1 MRHVVVVGGG
11 MAGAHTVAALRARG
25 YERRVTLVGAERHRP
40 YDRPPLS
47 KQVLLSRLDDSTLPM
62 DWDAL
67 AVEERL
73 GCQAV
78 ALSSG
83 AVETTSGIID
93 CDAVVIA
100 TGATPIDLPDAGGR
114 ALTLRTID
122 DALRLREELTRG
134 TRIVL
139 IGAGWIGAEVA
150 TAAAT
155 KGCEV
160 TVVEA
165 LNLPLAGALPPEIGR
180 LVVDWYREAGVDLR
194 LGRKVERVE
203 ASAVVMTGGPT
214 GDERLPADVVLAGI
228 GVRPATAWLV
238 GSGVQMDRRGF
249 VLVDG
254 QLRTSMDGVYAAGDC
269 TAFESR
275 RYGVRLHV
283 EHWDN
288 ARLAPATV
296 AANLLGEGEVYDPV
310 PYFWSQQFGRMV
322 QYAGH
327 HTSADTPLWRG
338 DPSDDRW
345 TVGWVNDHRLV
356 ALLTVRRP
364 RDLAQ
369 GMALIARGDTIDHD
383 RFVDLAT
390 PLAS

>member
-11 MAGAHTVAALRARG
+11 MAGAHTVAALRQRG
-25 YERRVTLVGAERHRP
+25 YGGRVTLVGAERYRP

-47 KQVLLSRLDDSTLPM
+47 KQVLMSKLDDSTLPM

-67 AVEERL
+67 AVEERF
-73 GCQAV
+73 GCRAV
-78 ALSSG
+78 ALLG
-83 AVETTSGIID
+83 GTVETTSGVID

-100 TGATPIDLPDAGGR
+100 TGATPIELPGAGGLV
-114 ALTLRTID
+114 LTLRTID
-122 DALRLREELTRG
+122 DALQLREALTPAARV
-134 TRIVL
+134 VL

-150 TAAAT
+150 TAAAA
-155 KGCEV
+155 KGCDV

-165 LNLPLAGALPPEIGR
+165 MELPLAGALPPEIGR
-180 LVVDWYREAGVDLR
+180 RAVAWYREAGIDLR
-194 LGRKVERVE
+194 LGCKVERVE
-203 ASAVVMTGGPT
+203 SGAVIMTGG
-214 GDERLPADVVLAGI
+214 ERLPADVVLAGI
-228 GVRPATAWLV
+228 GVRPATAWLAS
-238 GSGVQMDRRGF
+238 SGVKTDRRGF

-254 QLRTSMDGVYAAGDC
+254 QLRTSVDGVYAAGDC

-275 RYGVRLHV
+275 RYGARLHV

-296 AANLLGEGEVYDPV
+296 AANLLGACEVYDPV

-338 DPSDDRW
+338 DPTAGRW
-345 TVGWVNDHRLV
+345 TVGWVNGHRLV
-356 ALLTVRRP
+356 ALLAVRRP
-364 RDLAQ
+364 RDLAH
-369 GMALIARGDTIDHD
+369 GMALIARGDTIEPD
-383 RFVDLAT
+383 RFVDPAT
-390 PLAS
+390 PLAQ